1 MKQFRALLR
10 LELSQW
16 KISLSMAGG
25 RKEKKDRSVTRMLS
39 VLALVSIVAVYMVF
53 LELKVMDILQVLETN
68 MGVAGATKLLPKLLV
83 TFSMVLTFMMG
94 LFQVISSLYFSRDIA
109 ILGYLPVKSR
119 IAYAARLCGSL
130 VQEIFISLIFI
141 LPGTIIYFIRM
152 GFDGGMLARA
162 LVVTVFSPV
171 IPLCLAALLAG
182 VLTKLPGFWR
192 HREIVTTAFS
202 IIVILATLFMS
213 FSLSN
218 LQNSSEDQEKFT
230 NAIKMLTDGMDG
242 VTMSVPLVRWFSAG
256 LVDGGMN
263 LVWGVLGACGAF
275 ALVCW
280 LFGGNYLPVASQALE
295 NTGVRKKVDLGKER
309 IRGASPMKAL
319 ILREIREMVR
329 TPAYLTN
336 GLLMS
341 LIMPT
346 VMVGI
351 LLFTVSNSTEGGLR
365 ALMEQSSHPLTNL
378 LAALVVTCLMSLMMG
393 MNATAAT
400 GVSREGKRHALMRSL
415 PVSSRMILMSKLL
428 TAVFF
433 QVIGIIPA
441 VVMIG
446 IMLPGFW
453 LYALMVLVWGSL
465 LAFVGACLGL
475 IIDVTRP
482 KMDWINETQAI
493 KSGANQLLS
502 LLAYILI
509 LGLIAV
515 GTVFAVDMPFFT
527 PPVFCAIL
535 TGILALLALGC
546 YIWVGHMVKAYDRI
560 GE

>member
-25 RKEKKDRSVTRMLS
+25 RKEKKDRSVTRMLG

-53 LELKVMDILQVLETN
+53 LELKVMDILQIL
-68 MGVAGATKLLPKLLV
+68 GVPQLLPKLLV
-83 TFSMVLTFMMG
+83 TFSMLLTFMMG

-109 ILGYLPVKSR
+109 ILGYLPIKSR
-119 IAYAARLCGSL
+119 IAYAARLTGSL

-141 LPGTIIYFIRM
+141 LPGTIIYFTRM

-171 IPLCLAALLAG
+171 LPLCLAALLAG
-182 VLTKLPGFWR
+182 ILTKLPGFWR
-192 HREIVTTAFS
+192 HREIVTTVFS
-202 IIVILATLFMS
+202 VIVIFATLFMS
-213 FSLSN
+213 FTVSN
-218 LQNSSEDQEKFT
+218 LQNSSGDQEALT
-230 NAIKMLTDGMDG
+230 NTIKMVTDRIDG
-242 VTMSVPLVRWFSAG
+242 VTMTIPPVRWFSSG

-263 LVWGVLGACGAF
+263 LVWGLLGSCAAF
-275 ALVCW
+275 VLVCW
-280 LFGGNYLPVASQALE
+280 LFGRNYLPVASRALE
-295 NTGVRKKVDLGKER
+295 NTGIRKKVDLGKKE

-351 LLFTVSNSTEGGLR
+351 ILFSVGSSHEGGLR
-365 ALMEQSSHPLTNL
+365 ALMEQADHPLTHL
-378 LAALVVTCLMSLMMG
+378 LVALLLTGLMSIMMG
-393 MNATAAT
+393 MNAAAAT

-415 PVSSRMILMSKLL
+415 PVSSRTLLMSKLW
-428 TAVFF
+428 TAVLF

-441 VVMIG
+441 VVMVG
-446 IMLPGFW
+446 IMLPDFW
-453 LYALMVLVWGSL
+453 LYAVLILVWGSL
-465 LAFVGACLGL
+465 LAFIGACLGL

-502 LLAYILI
+502 LLAYFLI

-515 GTVFAVDMPFFT
+515 GTFFAVDMPFFT
-527 PPVFCAIL
+527 PPVFCSIL

-546 YIWVGHMVKAYDRI
+546 FIWVGRMTKAYDRI